1 MKLTLIARLQKKSFT
16 HASAHTHKNPFVH
29 FISPSNWLSGQI
41 KYLSVNPHQSAI
53 NLIGDASLSTGRAEE
68 GRFSRAMDIKGSPV
82 ECYEMDSCEY
92 LDWINTVV
100 MANVANDDKTAMHCW
115 GFCVAI

>member
-1 MKLTLIARLQKKSFT
+1 MFFNINDLKDKAGSVLENINVSFPAVNENETNINSALAEKELYARI
-16 HASAHTHKNPFVH
+16 SAYTQKNPFVH

-68 GRFSRAMDIKGSPV
+68 GRFSRAMDI
-82 ECYEMDSCEY
+82 
-92 LDWINTVV
+92 
-100 MANVANDDKTAMHCW
+100 
-115 GFCVAI
+115 